1 MKILNHPKFNAKG
14 VPGLVDICLSS
25 ASCCLS
31 VNGGLKEL
39 VGGEVMRLEKL
50 EELRLLLE
58 PAGLSSGETEKER
71 ERTLI
76 NINNK
81 VILYI
86 MFPIR

>member
-1 MKILNHPKFNAKG
+1 
-14 VPGLVDICLSS
+14 
-25 ASCCLS
+25 
-31 VNGGLKEL
+31 
-39 VGGEVMRLEKL
+39 MRLEKL

-76 NINNK
+76 INTNNK

-86 MFPIR
+86 MFLIR

>member
-1 MKILNHPKFNAKG
+1 
-14 VPGLVDICLSS
+14 
-25 ASCCLS
+25 
-31 VNGGLKEL
+31 
-39 VGGEVMRLEKL
+39 MRLEKL